1 MRESSHLSAN
11 VTSFAGAG
19 QRLAV
24 VGQSPH
30 AALQADAAVEG
41 SAGTVGSTA
50 RGVDAPSAS
59 NTTNVANAT
68 SATNSTKSGD
78 GRPIAD
84 IDRMLLYVAR
94 TPDTQLGAYLKS
106 RGWEVAMAKSAHE
119 ATRLVKQEP
128 TCAGII
134 DLTGFAPR
142 DLAGLESVLRLQ
154 QVGWIALT
162 DAQRLTDPEVRR
174 LIRHYCFDYVHL
186 PVAPATLDYLV
197 GHAFGMVTL
206 CDLDE
211 APASATSQD
220 EDEMVGTCEAMQ
232 QLFRTIR
239 KVANTDAS
247 VFISGESG
255 TGKEL
260 TALAIHER
268 SPRRKSPFVPIN
280 CGAIPNHLLQSE
292 LFGYE
297 RGAFTGANQRK
308 IGRVEAANGGTL
320 FLDEIGDLP
329 MESQASL
336 LRFLQEGKIERLGGH
351 EQIPVDVRII
361 SATHVDLE
369 AAMRDGR
376 FRADLFHRLCVLRVD
391 EPPLRARG
399 KDIEI
404 LAHHVLHKFKMDSA
418 RKIRGFTP
426 DAIEAMYNYNWP
438 GNVREMINRVRRA
451 IVMAESKLISAD
463 DLDLGQFTEQQTVT
477 LAQAR
482 EAAEKRAIEAALLR
496 HRHRLTEAATDLG
509 ISRVTL
515 YRLMGTHG
523 LRDEKS
529 IFGGE
534 AENQAEAHAES
545 HAESPSQPA
554 EPAE

>member
-1 MRESSHLSAN
+1 MRETSHLSAT
-11 VTSFAGAG
+11 VTPLAGSSQRPVDAG
-19 QRLAV
+19 V
-24 VGQSPH
+24 VRSAREARQAASAQPA
-30 AALQADAAVEG
+30 AALER
-41 SAGTVGSTA
+41 T
-50 RGVDAPSAS
+50 
-59 NTTNVANAT
+59 
-68 SATNSTKSGD
+68 
-78 GRPIAD
+78 
-84 IDRMLLYVAR
+84 LLYVAR
-94 TPDTQLGAYLKS
+94 SPDPLLGAYLKS
-106 RGWEVAMAKSAHE
+106 RGWELATARTAHE
-119 ATRLVKQEP
+119 ASRLVKP
-128 TCAGII
+128 DAPCAGIV

-142 DLAGLESVLRLQ
+142 EFAGLEAILRLQ

-162 DAQRLTDPEVRR
+162 DGTRIADADVRR
-174 LIRHYCFDYVHL
+174 MIRHYCFDYVHM
-186 PVAPATLDYLV
+186 PVAHATLDYLV
-197 GHAFGMVTL
+197 GHAFGMVAL
-206 CDLDE
+206 CDLDAAASPGASG
-211 APASATSQD
+211 APD
-220 EDEMVGTCEAMQ
+220 EDEMVGTCDAMQ

-239 KVANTDAS
+239 KVANNDAS
-247 VFISGESG
+247 IFISGESG

-268 SPRRKSPFVPIN
+268 SSRRKAPFVPIN

-308 IGRVEAANGGTL
+308 IGRVESANGGTL

-329 MESQASL
+329 LESQASL

-351 EQIPVDVRII
+351 EQISVDVRII

-404 LAHHVLHKFKMDSA
+404 IAHHMLHKFKGDSA
-418 RKIRGFTP
+418 RRIRGFTP

-451 IVMAESKLISAD
+451 IVMAESKLISAE
-463 DLDLGQFTEQQTVT
+463 DLDLAQFTEQQTVT

-482 EAAEKRAIEAALLR
+482 EAAEKRTIEAALLR
-496 HRHRLTEAATDLG
+496 HRHRLSEAAADLG

-529 IFGGE
+529 IFGAD
-534 AENQAEAHAES
+534 AENQSEDHADTAPES
-545 HAESPSQPA
+545 STQTQD
-554 EPAE
+554 